1 MKYHESYLSEKKAL
15 PLIIAL
21 AILLAV
27 AACSGAPGRD
37 DGALYDRPEPG
48 HEEPAAGIGSGHAA
62 GSGADGNI
70 GDGAPDAQQPGGGDQ
85 TGSAPSEEAI
95 VWREPKIEALVREKL
110 AKPTG
115 GITRSELQYF
125 WGIELFGE
133 SHIFFNAFGGYR
145 MPLSPDSYNAPYN
158 PDVIDNPDNIIF
170 HLDYNEVD
178 PVLARDGNYSVGGI
192 PYTRGSISSLAD
204 FANFPNLRHLHV
216 YKNDL
221 DDLSG
226 LSELEHLTS
235 LHLADNNIEDI
246 SGLTGLMQLYRIVL
260 TGNRI
265 EDITPLANLS
275 KLGWLTLSCNDIHQ
289 IDAVASL
296 SNLNTLHLDHLP
308 AKNLD
313 ALASLRNL
321 RWLHFSYMEIDD
333 LSFIYDLPN
342 PGGFWLNY
350 LNAESIDL
358 TPIAHHK
365 NLGVLQIRQN
375 KAKLLNL
382 EALYGLDELWS
393 LSIRP
398 NVSLSEGDIKNLVR
412 HLPGLVYGDYIEKEP
427 A

>member
-1 MKYHESYLSEKKAL
+1 MHTEIFYRITLALSSLSFLKYFYDLHPPLNKSLTRTQYGGIIIIPNTKVLTTGVRGVKYHESYLSEKKAL

-170 HLDYNEVD
+170 HLDYN
-178 PVLARDGNYSVGGI
+178 
-192 PYTRGSISSLAD
+192 
-204 FANFPNLRHLHV
+204 H
-216 YKNDL
+216 
-221 DDLSG
+221 
-226 LSELEHLTS
+226 
-235 LHLADNNIEDI
+235 
-246 SGLTGLMQLYRIVL
+246 
-260 TGNRI
+260 
-265 EDITPLANLS
+265 
-275 KLGWLTLSCNDIHQ
+275 
-289 IDAVASL
+289 
-296 SNLNTLHLDHLP
+296 
-308 AKNLD
+308 
-313 ALASLRNL
+313 
-321 RWLHFSYMEIDD
+321 
-333 LSFIYDLPN
+333 
-342 PGGFWLNY
+342 
-350 LNAESIDL
+350 
-358 TPIAHHK
+358 
-365 NLGVLQIRQN
+365 IRFT
-375 KAKLLNL
+375 
-382 EALYGLDELWS
+382 
-393 LSIRP
+393 
-398 NVSLSEGDIKNLVR
+398 
-412 HLPGLVYGDYIEKEP
+412 
-427 A
+427 